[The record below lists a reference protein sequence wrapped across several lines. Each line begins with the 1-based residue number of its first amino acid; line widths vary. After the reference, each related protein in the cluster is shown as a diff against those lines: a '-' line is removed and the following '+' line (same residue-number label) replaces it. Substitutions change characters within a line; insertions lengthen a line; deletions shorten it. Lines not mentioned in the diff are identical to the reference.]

1 MNVDGAFILSEARRK
16 TSALLFIDSRLINDS
31 GEFGKM
37 FGALAHAFK
46 NTNTNITEQ
55 LTSNSVLV
63 LIYLTL

>member
-1 MNVDGAFILSEARRK
+1 MNVDGAFILSEARRQ
-16 TSALLFIDSRLINDS
+16 TSGLLFIDSRLIHDS

-37 FGALAHAFK
+37 FVALAHAFK

-55 LTSNSVLV
+55 LTSNSVLA

>member
-16 TSALLFIDSRLINDS
+16 TSALLFIDSILINDS

-55 LTSNSVLV
+55 LTSSSVLA

>member
-16 TSALLFIDSRLINDS
+16 TSALLFIDRRLINDS

-37 FGALAHAFK
+37 FVALAHAFK

-55 LTSNSVLV
+55 LTINSVLV

>member
-1 MNVDGAFILSEARRK
+1 MNVDGAFILSEACRK

-37 FGALAHAFK
+37 FGALVHAFK

-63 LIYLTL
+63 LIYLRL